1 MVYSWENFP
10 NTRSNTEAMMANE
23 WDECAAQWEQDE
35 STTLFAQNVFQQ
47 LQKRV
52 TLEGKHVLDFGCG
65 TGLLSQM
72 MSRHARD
79 IVALDGS
86 EAMIEELDKK
96 ELVNVEPVVDFLTR
110 GLVAQHP
117 AFRKQFDLVVASS
130 VCAFVPNLNEVFT
143 IIHSLL
149 DEHGVFI
156 HWDWLVEEDD
166 PDYGLSQ
173 NQIETQLKS
182 AGFSQVETAVAFEVK
197 NSKGL
202 APVVM
207 GIGRK

>member
-1 MVYSWENFP
+1 
-10 NTRSNTEAMMANE
+10 MANE

-96 ELVNVEPVVDFLTR
+96 SWST
-110 GLVAQHP
+110 
-117 AFRKQFDLVVASS
+117 
-130 VCAFVPNLNEVFT
+130 LNPWWIF
-143 IIHSLL
+143 
-149 DEHGVFI
+149 
-156 HWDWLVEEDD
+156 
-166 PDYGLSQ
+166 
-173 NQIETQLKS
+173 
-182 AGFSQVETAVAFEVK
+182 
-197 NSKGL
+197 
-202 APVVM
+202 
-207 GIGRK
+207 